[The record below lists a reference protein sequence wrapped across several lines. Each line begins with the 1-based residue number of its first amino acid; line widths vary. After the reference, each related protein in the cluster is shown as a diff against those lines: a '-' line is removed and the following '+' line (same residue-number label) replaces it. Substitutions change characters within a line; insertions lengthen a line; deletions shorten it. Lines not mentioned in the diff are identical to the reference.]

1 MAGKCATPTEIRHQA
16 DKGRR
21 GWIDLAMPR
30 DNITSEVVIIDQD
43 GHEMPFS
50 PELLLPPGHAT
61 ESCDAPRSWEGRLVP
76 WT

>member
-1 MAGKCATPTEIRHQA
+1 M
-16 DKGRR
+16 
-21 GWIDLAMPR
+21 AMPS

-50 PELLLPPGHAT
+50 PELLLPPGHAM
-61 ESCDAPRSWEGRLVP
+61 ESCDEPRSWEGRLAP